1 MCEVHVF
8 MVTDGEKETIMENVI
23 SIKPEGDKLLL
34 VDLFGE
40 QKYIDAKIKE
50 IKLLEHQVVLE
61 NV

>member
-50 IKLLEHQVVLE
+50 IKLLEHQVILE
-61 NV
+61 NQ

>member
-40 QKYIDAKIKE
+40 QKYIDAKIIE
-50 IKLLEHQVVLE
+50 IKLLEHQVILE
-61 NV
+61 NQ